1 MIYVVVILL
10 AYVAIVLTLNLDEL
24 KHKTESIRVYL
35 SDILTLA
42 RKDSENIKKIVDGDS
57 DAHKSL
63 IKLNYEIINEFE
75 KMNFNLKELNEKL
88 KTTDLESIESDT
100 CDIRAKL
107 FDIENTL
114 EQINIAFKYLDNTN
128 HSRVTSNFLEDTK

>member
-1 MIYVVVILL
+1 MIYVIVILL
-10 AYVAIVLTLNLDEL
+10 AYVAIFLTLNLDEL

-42 RKDSENIKKIVDGDS
+42 RKDSDNIKKMVDGDS
-57 DAHKSL
+57 YAYKSL
-63 IKLNYEIINEFE
+63 IELNYRIISEFE
-75 KMNFNLKELNEKL
+75 KVNFNLKELNEKL

-107 FDIENTL
+107 FDIENNL
-114 EQINIAFKYLDNTN
+114 ERINIALNYLDEKN
-128 HSRVTSNFLEDTK
+128 HSRVSTNFFEDTK